1 MLTVKNNTEIPG
13 VRFLE
18 LSGKPT
24 DEDIETYA
32 EYELKRIDS
41 DPHDERVLILVLKEV
56 WSSTQRKR
64 MKDVEKE
71 LMRRLKGRNL
81 GMAMVV
87 PNSLLRGTFTAY
99 FWISPPAYPTSA
111 VPTAAAAYD
120 FVVECLR
127 AVDMPIPKKGDFVRV
142 ASSEWR
148 TMLGPRIIPAL
159 HRIKAKGSSTKDST
173 AG

>member
-1 MLTVKNNTEIPG
+1 MLSVKQNIEIPG

-18 LSGKPT
+18 LTGKPT
-24 DEDIETYA
+24 DADIETYA

-41 DPHDERVLILVLKEV
+41 DPHDERVLVLALTEV

-64 MKDVEKE
+64 MKEIE
-71 LMRRLKGRNL
+71 TEMMRRLKGRNL

-87 PNSLLRGTFTAY
+87 PNALIRGTFTAY

-111 VPTAAAAYD
+111 VPSPAAAYD
-120 FVVECLR
+120 FVAQRLR
-127 AVDMPIPKKGDFVRV
+127 AVAMPIPRRDEFERIAQSDWKMV
-142 ASSEWR
+142 
-148 TMLGPRIIPAL
+148 LGPGVIPAFP
-159 HRIKAKGSSTKDST
+159 RNPKGPSTKDRA